1 MPQADNANKGRATSH
16 PTGHPRGPTK
26 WSLVVCVRQLGK
38 YERPYLET
46 KMVEA
51 AGRRMVEGRSRI
63 WKERF
68 TLPVPRTEKDG
79 GESGRTGR

>member
-1 MPQADNANKGRATSH
+1 M
-16 PTGHPRGPTK
+16 
-26 WSLVVCVRQLGK
+26 VCVRQLGK

-63 WKERF
+63 WKERV
-68 TLPVPRTEKDG
+68 TLLVPRTEKDG
-79 GESGRTGR
+79 REWRRMGR